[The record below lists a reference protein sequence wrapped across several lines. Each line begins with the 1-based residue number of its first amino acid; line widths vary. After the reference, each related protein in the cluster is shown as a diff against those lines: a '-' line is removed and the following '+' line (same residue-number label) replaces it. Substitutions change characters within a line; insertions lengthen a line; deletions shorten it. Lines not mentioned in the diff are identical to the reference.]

1 MKLFLHCLNP
11 FSHDNATVKLFLR
24 NEGGTLCPKVGIISK
39 ESYALLLCFLF
50 CLDFAL
56 VRARLGVC
64 FFSLY
69 FFFNTIWL

>member
-39 ESYALLLCFLF
+39 ESYALLLHF
-50 CLDFAL
+50 
-56 VRARLGVC
+56 
-64 FFSLY
+64 
-69 FFFNTIWL
+69 